1 MQRSLGIARDEERPG
16 FQHFYLQPLADPT
29 GALRYAKGYY
39 DSPYGRIESGWEVK
53 ADAVDYRFVV
63 PANTQATLRL
73 PAKALTSICLDGQPL
88 SKALAQQAILA
99 NGQVE
104 ITLEA
109 GRYVF
114 SVKK

>member
-1 MQRSLGIARDEERPG
+1 M
-16 FQHFYLQPLADPT
+16 
-29 GALRYAKGYY
+29 
-39 DSPYGRIESGWEVK
+39 K

-73 PAKALTSICLDGQPL
+73 PAKALTSIYLDGKPL

-104 ITLEA
+104 IPLEA